1 MANSTNQQKDV
12 PVSEFNIWTTDDPIR
27 IGHLPPEAIQAM
39 SDFRKCI
46 SETNQRDNRSEY
58 LWAVSTGKFSQA
70 QVIADAWLARYGDM
84 YGGLVASL
92 LDMAARVFEVKVFDF
107 DLKGSPSCLV
117 ETPTPFGLL
126 FVAIEVDSEGSSAS
140 VSFNQYPLT
149 GVAIEAQRNL
159 LIAMR
164 YEITDTVRLPSG
176 QDTSQSESVPTP

>member
-1 MANSTNQQKDV
+1 MKNEQSKSH
-12 PVSEFNIWTTDDPIR
+12 SELKIWTIDDPIR
-27 IGHLPPEAIQAM
+27 VGHLPPETIQAM
-39 SDFRKCI
+39 ADYRKCLF
-46 SETNQRDNRSEY
+46 ETNQKDNRSEY
-58 LWAVSTGKFSQA
+58 LWAISTGKFSQA
-70 QVIADAWLARYGDM
+70 QVIADAWLARYGEM

-92 LDMAARVFEVKVFDF
+92 LDMAAGVFEVKVFDF
-107 DLKGSPSCLV
+107 DPKGLPSCFV

-140 VSFNQYPLT
+140 VSFAQYPLT
-149 GVAIEAQRNL
+149 GVAIEAQRKL